1 MDEFASLESDLSI
14 SIEESTSHSNR
25 RAALQYFTPM
35 YEVRPATEPK
45 YNGSYRVGKTVD
57 FDEMVE
63 KYSGLSEK
71 LREDSA
77 HLRYESSH
85 ENGFGLLGWII
96 FSPFI
101 VMFVALIAFTAIYAI
116 PLLLICIP
124 IYYCYKFFSVL
135 SYKAGMFPGKLLTA
149 VDHIYVH
156 PNGKVTVPIGDR
168 FEPFTLDVN
177 ANMKLVTHYHNGGW
191 RSISMVRGHRQYF
204 KLTGPS
210 DYGLIDVNSI
220 TEFLNGFGL
229 ESQKRETFYSSDG
242 GGSGGG

>member
-1 MDEFASLESDLSI
+1 
-14 SIEESTSHSNR
+14 
-25 RAALQYFTPM
+25 
-35 YEVRPATEPK
+35 
-45 YNGSYRVGKTVD
+45 
-57 FDEMVE
+57 
-63 KYSGLSEK
+63 
-71 LREDSA
+71 
-77 HLRYESSH
+77 
-85 ENGFGLLGWII
+85 
-96 FSPFI
+96 
-101 VMFVALIAFTAIYAI
+101 
-116 PLLLICIP
+116 
-124 IYYCYKFFSVL
+124 
-135 SYKAGMFPGKLLTA
+135 MFPGKLLTA

-168 FEPFTLDVN
+168 FEPFTFDVN